1 MNEQEFREHVRSLGY
16 GDAQIIEFEPNMDG
30 DFHTHDFSAIGM
42 VTRGTTTIAFETE
55 SISSGAGEF
64 CEVKA
69 GVLHDEK
76 TRPEGATILL
86 ATK

>member
-1 MNEQEFREHVRSLGY
+1 MNEQEFREHARSLGY
-16 GDAQIIEFEPNMDG
+16 GEAQAIEFEPNQDG

-42 VTRGTTTIAFETE
+42 VTRGATTIVFETE
-55 SISSGAGEF
+55 SISSGPGEF

-76 TRPEGATILL
+76 TGPDGATVLI